1 MPDNIELDAVD
12 HITIGTIGP
21 PGERVFHLQ
30 AREDETLVTLT
41 IEKFQAEAIA
51 NSIET
56 LLEKIGEEYGRET
69 PEERASTLDFA
80 LHEPILPVFRVSQI
94 GLGYDED
101 DDRLY
106 IVVREMLPE
115 EELQE
120 PRTARFGATREQMR
134 ALAEHAH
141 EVVAQGRPICGNCGE
156 PIDPDGHFC
165 PKSNGHR
172 KPVAWA

>member
-21 PGERVFHLQ
+21 PGQRVFHLQ
-30 AREDETLVTLT
+30 AQEDETLITLT

-51 NSIET
+51 SSVET
-56 LLEKIGEEYGRET
+56 LLEKVAEEYGIKTADEVQ
-69 PEERASTLDFA
+69 PDLDLA

-94 GLGYDED
+94 GLGYDEGT
-101 DDRLY
+101 DRLY
-106 IVVREMLPE
+106 IVMREMLPE
-115 EELQE
+115 EALHE
-120 PRTARFGATREQMR
+120 PRTARFGATRQQMR
-134 ALAEHAH
+134 ALAERAH
-141 EVVAQGRPICGNCGE
+141 EVIAQGRPICGNCGE
-156 PIDPDGHFC
+156 PIDPEGHFC